1 MRRVGHDRRRGA
13 DGDRQFRRTGPDGY
27 VGEHRCRSLASTIC
41 DVSRKGRQ
49 PQVGSGIWLS
59 RSQLRTWLAF
69 MGVQQR
75 LGYEMNRQLQADN
88 ELSLA
93 DYDVLNALSGA
104 PGGCL
109 QVSALA
115 ARIGWERS
123 RVSHHAKRM
132 QSRGLV
138 HCDVAASDRRAT
150 EVRLT
155 PDGQRAIVEAAP
167 GHVDLVRNLF
177 FGGLPTELIVP
188 LSQALEAIY
197 DNIVEHGTLP
207 APAPE

>member
-1 MRRVGHDRRRGA
+1 M
-13 DGDRQFRRTGPDGY
+13 
-27 VGEHRCRSLASTIC
+27 
-41 DVSRKGRQ
+41 SRKDTQDGARSN
-49 PQVGSGIWLS
+49 VWLS

-93 DYDVLNALSGA
+93 DYDVLNALSAVPGA
-104 PGGCL
+104 CL
-109 QVSALA
+109 QVSTLA

-132 QSRGLV
+132 QNRGLV
-138 HCDVAASDRRAT
+138 HCDVAVSDRRAT

-155 PDGQRAIVEAAP
+155 PDGQRAIVKAAP
-167 GHVDLVRNLF
+167 AHVDLVRQLF
-177 FGGLPTELIVP
+177 FGGLPKELLAP

-197 DNIVEHGTLP
+197 DHIVEHGTLP
-207 APAPE
+207 APASQP